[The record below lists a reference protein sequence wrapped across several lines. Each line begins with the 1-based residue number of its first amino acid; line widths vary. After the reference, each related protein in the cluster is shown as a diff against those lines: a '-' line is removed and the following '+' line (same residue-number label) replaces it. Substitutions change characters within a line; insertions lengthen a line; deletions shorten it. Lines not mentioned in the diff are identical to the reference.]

1 MKDLPTSSVDVSHHI
16 QRSIL
21 VQLRQHG
28 VQSYRDLKPDGFEG
42 NAYNYHLNILKQAKL
57 IEGSGQKY
65 ELTPVG
71 YVVADAFS
79 LAAQRLVLRPHMYTF
94 LLAIS
99 DDHVLLYEPTRQ
111 PLPGVHCLPSGKMH
125 YGDTCEQSV
134 AREAL
139 RRNMTDEYTTEHIG
153 SINLVYRRG
162 GDVVLQRPGMIW
174 KLDYTGER
182 RESPT
187 ASGSGKWYRI
197 DELSS
202 LARLTPE
209 VGAALGLLHDSKARL
224 IEIDTSV

>member
-1 MKDLPTSSVDVSHHI
+1 MKDVPTTSVDVSHHV
-16 QRSIL
+16 QRAIL
-21 VQLRQHG
+21 LQLRQNG
-28 VQSYRDLKPDGFEG
+28 AQSYAELKPDGLEG

-57 IEGSGQKY
+57 IEGGGQKY

-71 YVVADAFS
+71 HVVADAFS
-79 LAAQRLVLRPHMYTF
+79 IATQRLVLRPHMYTF

-99 DDHVLLYEPTRQ
+99 DGHILLYEPTRQ
-111 PLPGVHCLPSGKMH
+111 PLPGVCCLPSGKMH

-134 AREAL
+134 AREAA
-139 RRNMTDEYTTEHIG
+139 RRNMTDEYTAEHIG

-182 RESPT
+182 RESLT

-197 DELSS
+197 DELSNV
-202 LARLTPE
+202 AQLTPE
-209 VGAALGLLHDSKARL
+209 VRAALSLLDGDRAHL
-224 IEIDTSV
+224 IEIDITV